1 MKKWVLITVLALLLT
16 GMVSVGRAQSEEGV
30 SAGEGEYAAAS
41 QDGEEVYYPLF
52 CCAWENEEGLMV
64 TEQCEKHALLW
75 EATLSMLETG
85 EADMALYSYYEWQ
98 AEIISL
104 YNIWG
109 DMVNEAIKPKIEVSK
124 SLCIQMM
131 EMQLDAMQ
139 SSYQAHESDIDP
151 QEIYY
156 QAELWMRDH
165 AAWLCRMI
173 GTLDM
178 VP

>member
-1 MKKWVLITVLALLLT
+1 
-16 GMVSVGRAQSEEGV
+16 
-30 SAGEGEYAAAS
+30 
-41 QDGEEVYYPLF
+41 
-52 CCAWENEEGLMV
+52 
-64 TEQCEKHALLW
+64 
-75 EATLSMLETG
+75 
-85 EADMALYSYYEWQ
+85 MALYSYYEWQ